1 MCECVYERERESVRE
16 LIFADRAAE
25 RRHAVRLLHSIR
37 TRRGIIPRVGPRARL
52 AGCCCVAVCCVDG
65 LNIFIFKIDIVVMID
80 SWSADSCQPITCR
93 YVEAASLW
101 CWDA

>member
-1 MCECVYERERESVRE
+1 MYERERESVRE

-52 AGCCCVAVCCVDG
+52 AGCCCVDG
-65 LNIFIFKIDIVVMID
+65 VNIFIFKIDTVVVMID